1 MMKLEAA
8 TVLLQWAVGGMA
20 FCWFTTR
27 RRLAGLG
34 YGWLLRGVYGL
45 LAAGAA
51 WLGFR
56 LDDNPVR
63 DVSAVL
69 VALSCAVAL
78 AVSVAQREAGV
89 SGQRAEH
96 DRRTAR
102 VAAMTGIDRR
112 VSDPRLA
119 TGGLPDDEPD
129 PPAAPREFDPRWDL
143 LPVAVGLIGLVAAAL
158 DTDANAAVALVRT
171 LAGAAFL
178 GAITD
183 AMLLGH
189 WYLVQPG
196 LPRS

>member
-1 MMKLEAA
+1 MGGRRDG
-8 TVLLQWAVGGMA
+8 VLLVHDA
-20 FCWFTTR
+20 

-96 DRRTAR
+96 DRRTPAS
-102 VAAMTGIDRR
+102 RR
-112 VSDPRLA
+112 
-119 TGGLPDDEPD
+119 
-129 PPAAPREFDPRWDL
+129 
-143 LPVAVGLIGLVAAAL
+143 
-158 DTDANAAVALVRT
+158 
-171 LAGAAFL
+171 
-178 GAITD
+178 
-183 AMLLGH
+183 
-189 WYLVQPG
+189 
-196 LPRS
+196 